1 MSIQEEIT
9 SAITAHGAWKQ
20 KLRHAI
26 DSGTSESTPD
36 KVKLDNN
43 CSFGKW
49 LYERIEPTAKASP
62 FYDEVVKLHARF
74 HAAAGEILA
83 LALNGEKDKANEL
96 MGTTKDFAR
105 YSGALTRQMKEWQAA
120 L

>member
-1 MSIQEEIT
+1 MSIHEEIT
-9 SAITAHGAWKQ
+9 NAISAHGAWKH
-20 KLRHAI
+20 KLRKAI

-36 KVKLDNN
+36 KVKMDNN

-49 LYERIEPTAKASP
+49 LHERIEPSAKSSP

-83 LALNGEKDKANEL
+83 LAIDGQKDKANEL
-96 MGTTKDFAR
+96 MGATKDFSR
-105 YSGALTRQMKEWQAA
+105 Y
-120 L
+120 